1 MIRHPNVVN
10 SSDHTGESK
19 QLSPCKM
26 ECNAKE
32 VGLPTMS
39 IEGTGTATLV
49 AIRIRLFYYT
59 ESTNGR
65 RSARPTALLSTDIEE
80 VPADSNLSGATQ
92 WLSYSVCDRGMEA
105 VQTESMMSPK
115 PAALPKYQPKRDL
128 SSNGSHPKVVSGP
141 LFPFSS

>member
-1 MIRHPNVVN
+1 
-10 SSDHTGESK
+10 
-19 QLSPCKM
+19 M
-26 ECNAKE
+26 ECNTKE

-65 RSARPTALLSTDIEE
+65 QSARPTALSSMDIEE
-80 VPADSNLSGATQ
+80 IPADSNLSGATQ

-105 VQTESMMSPK
+105 AQTESMMSPK
-115 PAALPKYQPKRDL
+115 PVALPKYQPKRDL
-128 SSNGSHPKVVSGP
+128 SSNGSHPKVVTLTRDSP
-141 LFPFSS
+141 LQIRLVRGKFEEQVS